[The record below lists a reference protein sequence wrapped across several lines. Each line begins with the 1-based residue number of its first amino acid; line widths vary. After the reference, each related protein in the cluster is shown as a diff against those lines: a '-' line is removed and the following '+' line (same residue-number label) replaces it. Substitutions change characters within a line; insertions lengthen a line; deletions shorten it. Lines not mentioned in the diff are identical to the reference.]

1 MKSRVLLAAALL
13 ALAAPAHAATLRWGA
28 QNDILT
34 LDPHSQNHATTSA
47 ILQHTYEGLTRYSKT
62 YGVEPCLATAWQQ
75 ISPTQLRF
83 TLRKG
88 VKFHDGS
95 PLTADDVV
103 FSYIRVL
110 QPQGTMQ
117 IYVSGV
123 KEVKKVDDYTV
134 DFLLSG
140 PNPVLLRNIA
150 DFRIMSKAWSE
161 KNKTQNV
168 QDYKAR
174 EENYASRNA
183 NGTGPYILKSWEPDK
198 RTLFV
203 ANPNWW
209 DKREG
214 NVTEIVYT
222 PIKADATRIAA
233 LLSGDV
239 DLVTDLPVQDVTRL
253 RGEAKLKVLD
263 GHEVRTIFIG
273 MDQYSPEL
281 KYASVKGK
289 NPFKDMRVRKAL
301 NISVDR
307 ETIRRVTMRGLSIP
321 AAIMVAPGVHG
332 HSPDIDK
339 VAGADAAGARKLL
352 AEAGYPNGFEF
363 GLDCPNNRYVNDE
376 EICQALVGMWA
387 RIGLKAKLNAQ
398 PMATFIAKIQNF
410 DHDAYML
417 GWGVVNLDANYTLQ
431 SLVRTKT
438 TGADGSFNLGSHQR
452 CEDRRAGRRHE
463 DGARREKT
471 GRHAARGAG
480 GYARQLLLRAP
491 APPAATLGDE
501 AQRDGGAQRRGPAR
515 GTLHARR
522 LTRRGPGRCPQ
533 CHCGCGAPGSTTSPG
548 ASAIRRS
555 PSPRRC

>member
-1 MKSRVLLAAALL
+1 MKLRLLLAAALA
-13 ALAAPAHAATLRWGA
+13 ALSASSQAATLRWGA

-62 YGVEPCLATAWQQ
+62 YGVEPCLATSWQQ

-103 FSYIRVL
+103 FSYTRVL

-123 KEVKKVDDYTV
+123 KEVKKVDEHTV

-150 DFRIMSKAWSE
+150 DFRIMSKSWSE

-209 DKREG
+209 DRREG
-214 NVTEIVYT
+214 NVPEIIYT

-239 DLVTDLPVQDVTRL
+239 DMVTDLPVQDVTRL

-273 MDQYSPEL
+273 MDQHSPEL
-281 KYASVKGK
+281 KYANVKGK
-289 NPFKDMRVRKAL
+289 NPFKDLRVRKAL
-301 NISVDR
+301 NVAVDR
-307 ETIRRVTMRGLSIP
+307 ETIKRVTMRGLSIP

-339 VAGADAAGARKLL
+339 VAAADAAGARKLL

-438 TGADGSFNLGSHQR
+438 TGADGSFNLGRISDAKIDALVDAMKTELDAKKRDVMLREALVATRDNYYYVPLHHQLR
-452 CEDRRAGRRHE
+452 PWAMKRNVTAVHNAVDRHE
-463 DGARREKT
+463 AR
-471 GRHAARGAG
+471 
-480 GYARQLLLRAP
+480 Y
-491 APPAATLGDE
+491 
-501 AQRDGGAQRRGPAR
+501 
-515 GTLHARR
+515 
-522 LTRRGPGRCPQ
+522 TRVD
-533 CHCGCGAPGSTTSPG
+533 
-548 ASAIRRS
+548 
-555 PSPRRC
+555 